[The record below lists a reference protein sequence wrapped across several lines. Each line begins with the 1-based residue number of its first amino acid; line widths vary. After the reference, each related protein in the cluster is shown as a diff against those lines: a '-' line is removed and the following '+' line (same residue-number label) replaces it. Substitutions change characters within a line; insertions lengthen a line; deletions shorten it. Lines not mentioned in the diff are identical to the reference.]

1 MWLVIAQS
9 WLTCGKNKEVIHN
22 LARDELLNN
31 MNMPIM
37 NGVECAAV
45 KPNAQGLL
53 LIEAKNDVKKECKYS
68 KGDKTEC
75 VRRNW

>member
-1 MWLVIAQS
+1 VID
-9 WLTCGKNKEVIHN
+9 N
-22 LARDELLNN
+22 LSRDELLDNVDVTV
-31 MNMPIM
+31 M